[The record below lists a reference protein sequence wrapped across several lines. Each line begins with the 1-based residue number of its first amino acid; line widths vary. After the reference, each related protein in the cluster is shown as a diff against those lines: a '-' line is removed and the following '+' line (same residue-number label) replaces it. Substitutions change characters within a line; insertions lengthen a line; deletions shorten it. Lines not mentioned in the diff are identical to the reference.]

1 MLQVGFTILAQH
13 WDNIEMLPGLVSSKT
28 IHVGEEIPIE
38 IGCIKSKYGN
48 RQKKIA
54 LLKMIPKIGI
64 FTTP

>member
-1 MLQVGFTILAQH
+1 ML
-13 WDNIEMLPGLVSSKT
+13 LVSSKT